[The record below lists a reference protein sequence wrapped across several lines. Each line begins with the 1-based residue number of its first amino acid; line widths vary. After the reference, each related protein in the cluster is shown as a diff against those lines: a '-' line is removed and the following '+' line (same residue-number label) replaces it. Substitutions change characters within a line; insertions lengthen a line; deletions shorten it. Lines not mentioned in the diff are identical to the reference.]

1 MKNLSALVGA
11 IVFAWLPESER
22 PHAPGPKYRP
32 VLVIDTDIKNRRIR
46 LAYGTSQKTEV
57 NYAGEITMAKDDVP
71 GLSKDTKFALK
82 KSFWVPLDNAYFCHP
97 KTGSLT
103 IIGYIPH
110 YKRDSF
116 YERALEAI

>member
-82 KSFWVPLDNAYFCHP
+82 KSFWVPLDNAYFV
-97 KTGSLT
+97 
-103 IIGYIPH
+103 I
-110 YKRDSF
+110 R
-116 YERALEAI
+116 RLEA